1 MRCGEVHRCSRL
13 GIADSLW
20 WKRQA
25 RQYSGID
32 GSGRNRRRSRGRSK
46 PRRQIVRKHRKRLRR
61 EIEMPGWMK
70 WTIAILIGL
79 AIIVVGFRWAGA
91 LLTVFFVMNCL
102 VLIIVVLLQSGKAAD
117 LAGAFGGAGSQT
129 AFGPRGA
136 ATLLS
141 QATTWCAV
149 MFMICALALM
159 IRTDKAVVQGGSVL
173 QQTSK
178 PAPKK
183 TPSTTPGAPAPVPQS
198 SAPQGNP
205 PATSTA
211 PVSSQPAASQPASP

>member
-1 MRCGEVHRCSRL
+1 
-13 GIADSLW
+13 
-20 WKRQA
+20 
-25 RQYSGID
+25 
-32 GSGRNRRRSRGRSK
+32 
-46 PRRQIVRKHRKRLRR
+46 
-61 EIEMPGWMK
+61 MPSWMK

-91 LLTVFFVMNCL
+91 LLTAFFVMNCL

-149 MFMICALALM
+149 MFMICALALVL
-159 IRTDKAVVQGGSVL
+159 RTDKAVEQGGGSVL
-173 QQTSK
+173 QQTSR

-183 TPSTTPGAPAPVPQS
+183 TPATTPASESNPPASSTTPPSTPPPAQQPAPA
-198 SAPQGNP
+198 
-205 PATSTA
+205 
-211 PVSSQPAASQPASP
+211 QPKKP